1 MILFVNDC
9 VRKDSR
15 TKSLADCLLSELVGQ
30 VEEVRLEEA
39 SFPIVN
45 EAFLN
50 KRDRLIAAGDY
61 TDPMFDLAKQ
71 FAQADCIM
79 IAAPYW
85 DLSFPASLKQYIELI
100 NVLGITFSYSPE
112 GIPQGLCKAKKLY
125 YVMTAG
131 GNYVPLEYGFGY
143 VKALAQNFYGIREVQ
158 LIKATGL
165 DITGADPDEII
176 EESMKKIRQQFRMSC
191 TKSRIN

>member
-1 MILFVNDC
+1 MILYVNAC
-9 VRKDSR
+9 VRQESR
-15 TKSLADCLLSELVGQ
+15 TKRLADCLLSELVGQ
-30 VEEVRLEEA
+30 VEEVRLEEVT
-39 SFPIVN
+39 FPLVDD
-45 EAFLN
+45 AFLD
-50 KRDRLIAAGDY
+50 KRDKLVNAEDY

-71 FAQADCIM
+71 FARADCIVM
-79 IAAPYW
+79 AAPYW

-100 NVLGITFSYSPE
+100 NVLGITFTYSPE

-165 DITGADPDEII
+165 DIMDAETDKII
-176 EESMKKIRQQFRMSC
+176 EESMEKIRQQFRMSC
-191 TKSRIN
+191 TSSRIN